1 MGKDPPNQI
10 AIITLFRLA
19 DTDADGLL
27 DDEEFALAQHLIK
40 VTTRV
45 FIFVI
50 VHFLSCLLFFDL
62 ALDSAQSKLIDL
74 LKS

>member
-1 MGKDPPNQI
+1 MLTKSELSNKRTMGKDPPNQI

-50 VHFLSCLLFFDL
+50 LHFLFFLFC
-62 ALDSAQSKLIDL
+62 A
-74 LKS
+74 

>member
-40 VTTRV
+40 VRKM
-45 FIFVI
+45 
-50 VHFLSCLLFFDL
+50 HFLLYFWILCMIWL
-62 ALDSAQSKLIDL
+62 
-74 LKS
+74 

>member
-1 MGKDPPNQI
+1 MDPPNQI
-10 AIITLFRLA
+10 AIFTLFRLA

-50 VHFLSCLLFFDL
+50 LHFLFFLFC
-62 ALDSAQSKLIDL
+62 A
-74 LKS
+74 

>member
-40 VTTRV
+40 VTMLRV
-45 FIFVI
+45 CIFVTN
-50 VHFLSCLLFFDL
+50 
-62 ALDSAQSKLIDL
+62 
-74 LKS
+74 

>member
-1 MGKDPPNQI
+1 MLTKSELSNKRTMGKDPPNQI

-40 VTTRV
+40 VTMLRV
-45 FIFVI
+45 CIFVTN
-50 VHFLSCLLFFDL
+50 
-62 ALDSAQSKLIDL
+62 
-74 LKS
+74 